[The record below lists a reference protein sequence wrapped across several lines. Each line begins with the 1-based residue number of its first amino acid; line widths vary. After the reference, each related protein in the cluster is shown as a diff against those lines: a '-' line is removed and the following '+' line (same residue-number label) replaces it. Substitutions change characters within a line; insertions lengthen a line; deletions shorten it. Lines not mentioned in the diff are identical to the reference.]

1 MARKKVLDTNERIGL
16 RLSTHEKVCAERM
29 KTLCKSVDELKVEV
43 RSLRNDVSKGKG
55 MISVLVFLGA
65 MVASIIGYLKIDG

>member
-1 MARKKVLDTNERIGL
+1 MI
-16 RLSTHEKVCAERM
+16 
-29 KTLCKSVDELKVEV
+29 TLCKSVDELKVEV

-65 MVASIIGYLKIDG
+65 MVASIVGYLKLDG